1 MDMGA
6 MVSNV
11 ISVQQLQFQQNY
23 AVAVTEKAMDTQA
36 LAGQELLRM
45 LPQEKS
51 QHVIDV
57 YA

>member
-1 MDMGA
+1 MDMVSMA
-6 MVSNV
+6 SNV

-23 AVAVTEKAMDTQA
+23 AVAVTEKAMETQE